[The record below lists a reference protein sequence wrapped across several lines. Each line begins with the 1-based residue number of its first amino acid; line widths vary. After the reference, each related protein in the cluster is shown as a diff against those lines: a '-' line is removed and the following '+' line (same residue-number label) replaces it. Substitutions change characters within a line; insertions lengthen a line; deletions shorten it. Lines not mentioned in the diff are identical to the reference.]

1 MRFWRFLA
9 SSCERAYLS
18 YATEQGFAKNS
29 KGRKMCRKSCF
40 DQTNSFFRL
49 FVFCSFA
56 PSPHEYTVSRGV
68 PNPKNGENSMRLW
81 FSRRVQKNPVYL
93 TYTIFRVPPKKQNIA
108 NCRRFVY
115 KKNFGR
121 AHVCSPRRLPEII
134 SKCYYCGNAACW

>member
-40 DQTNSFFRL
+40 DQTNSFFHL

-68 PNPKNGENSMRLW
+68 PKPKNGENSMRLC
-81 FSRRVQKNPVYL
+81 FSRRVLKIPVYL
-93 TYTIFRVPPKKQNIA
+93 GVHEFSSSDEKAKYRELSPFLQKKFRQ
-108 NCRRFVY
+108 
-115 KKNFGR
+115 
-121 AHVCSPRRLPEII
+121 SPRLLTSQAPR
-134 SKCYYCGNAACW
+134 NNQ